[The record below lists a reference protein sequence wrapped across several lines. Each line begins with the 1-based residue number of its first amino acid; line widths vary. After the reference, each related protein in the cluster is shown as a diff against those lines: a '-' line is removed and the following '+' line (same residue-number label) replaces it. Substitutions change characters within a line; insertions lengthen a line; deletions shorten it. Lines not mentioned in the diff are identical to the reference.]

1 MSKSQYNKDY
11 QRAYNKAK
19 LKRVSLSLSLTKDQ
33 DIIKAIETESPDNIQ
48 AGVKSLIRKG
58 VKYNDQEKTF
68 KES

>member
-1 MSKSQYNKDY
+1 MSISRYDKNYY
-11 QRAYNKAK
+11 REYNKAK

-58 VKYNDQEKTF
+58 VRYNEQEKTF